1 MRLPEALASLFI
13 AVWHTMFAENIYIVH
28 TFLNWIKPGVNK
40 LIKPKSMSKEK
51 MTKNS
56 WTYKGEI
63 STLRQRWNH
72 NS

>member
-13 AVWHTMFAENIYIVH
+13 AVRHTMFAENIYIVH

-51 MTKNS
+51 MTKKS
-56 WTYKGEI
+56 
-63 STLRQRWNH
+63 
-72 NS
+72 